1 MDPREVT
8 DETLREHHVP
18 RLDVGWFAS
27 SKECML
33 PIQQQQNNN
42 ISATVPEL
50 HTASNTTVDIRQS
63 NAPRRNS
70 VAGMMR
76 EFTPPENTVGVVE
89 DDQKFRPNIEQSNR
103 IQQPQLRRTKSISEQ
118 TAYSKAKQQRQQQQQ
133 QEDGNGGSPKKMGF
147 FKSLFG
153 RKRQEQK
160 TSGISTSE
168 RKNTKSPT
176 RRSRRN
182 SMAPEE
188 DIEQST
194 NITSPVTRNSHHS
207 LTRAKTESDLKD
219 MNSKGDTSSHHHHHH
234 HTHLHSHSISHKD
247 NLTNDTNIETDD
259 SIANQSNENENEN
272 EINDDDVLASACDS
286 IDDSVSE
293 LDEDNKRLLEFLKYY
308 KSKGYAVS
316 AFKQSNSR
324 QLHHA
329 RTKAT
334 FTMNEENNQKK
345 PLKLNYDARGR
356 PIPPHPQKS
365 SWPSAFLNKTSSY
378 GECGLASMDSQ
389 SQLTSSLNNNGT
401 TGSTSNKFGA
411 FLKRVT
417 SHGANANTASDG
429 SLDKS
434 TSTISSSNLQER
446 HKFDPAN
453 FEVLPGLEDLKP
465 LKHVSFSTNTYFNDP
480 PQQICSKNPRK
491 GEVEVKPN
499 GSVVIHRL
507 TPQERRKILQEST
520 AGIVVGGTGQLK
532 LLVPQDDNNNN
543 NDNDNDNGDSTN
555 QRQSNLDV
563 KKLEEKVPENILS
576 GGSTSDSTKDNTN
589 DNNDDDEEEETANEV
604 QSTHIRN
611 MELAAAEAAA
621 EARAKETPNDL
632 RRTVT
637 NHEEEVCVSKSAS
650 HLTIDKPMVSRRSLT
665 NLTSSNSNTS
675 LQSAGSEEIDEAV
688 FPPKD
693 LKIPHDVVYTRCC
706 HLREILPIPATMKQL
721 TPGSTDPIPLLQL
734 RNPRPSMVEVWSFSD
749 FISIAPILC
758 LSLDGVHL
766 TVEMLRIILGSLS
779 RKKNFEKLSLR
790 NTPLD
795 EEGWKVLC
803 YFVSHSESLVSLDL
817 TMVSHIKVNV
827 QKPSK
832 SSLKSTLH
840 RMDYNKDSRSEM
852 NWNLLAGAL
861 AVKGGIEELILS
873 GAKMSLKQF
882 KNFIEI
888 GAMKSSRLGLAYN
901 QLSLE
906 QCQILA
912 KWIVHSRVTGLD
924 IGFNDL
930 RGKIQPFSDAMFD
943 KIHAMKHKNLVKF
956 ISLNNTNLQVEEG
969 ATSETNEFLKLLSIL
984 CFSKSMK
991 FLDLSNNPK
1000 IFPACMHT
1008 LLDCLPSFVGLA
1020 RLHLNYNDL
1029 TSTEIVTIAETLPL
1043 CTSLHHLSMVGTPLD
1058 LASSKAL
1065 AEAVK
1070 KSTSL
1075 ITLDLDYVYMPEKI
1089 KDEISLYSMRNIQSE
1104 LTNPNNSK
1112 DKNENIDKIAKSSN
1126 ENSQLQSIRDEFT
1139 TLLTET
1145 FDESNKDEY
1154 NATVEKF
1161 IVKVSKG
1168 RRKIRRVVQ
1177 DLFDLRIQ
1185 GELNI
1190 EGKEALIR
1198 LCIIDASLEKSIRLL
1213 RQRHSK
1219 TIQGN
1224 TTTSSRN
1231 GTLDDLT
1238 QINSSESQLGKNE
1251 NRSDAIIMSSA
1262 FTKAGH
1268 SVLLPFGSIKPENST
1283 NKADEMVEFRDDDAP
1298 MKRLVEPEIIRREN
1312 TDMGSDQAEESED
1325 DNQSAEMESINSD
1338 KRKFS
1343 ESYRDKICKA
1353 AETSNSDQ
1361 IKDMLL
1367 KNNVSDVLN
1376 VIDELHNQGFHFH
1389 HIFKKQ
1395 DCKKIN
1401 ESQNDSSEDSKTILP
1416 PSLVIASNEAEAHK
1430 EKIGDTLPKNAKEIA
1445 DYTNNQEEEAMNH
1458 AYDQVLDN
1466 LVKIRVSNKNLADS
1480 PDNIK

>member
-1 MDPREVT
+1 MDPRDAT

-18 RLDVGWFAS
+18 RMNVDWFAS
-27 SKECML
+27 SKECVDPL
-33 PIQQQQNNN
+33 EDQPFTNSN
-42 ISATVPEL
+42 ITDENATVPVL
-50 HTASNTTVDIRQS
+50 HTATNTTAEIRQS
-63 NAPRRNS
+63 NVPRRNS
-70 VAGMMR
+70 VAGMVR
-76 EFTPPENTVGVVE
+76 ESSPSPSSNPPTKTTNIVEEN
-89 DDQKFRPNIEQSNR
+89 QSFRPHTEQTTR
-103 IQQPQLRRTKSISEQ
+103 EQPQLRRTKSISGQ
-118 TAYSKAKQQRQQQQQ
+118 TVYSKAKAKQD
-133 QEDGNGGSPKKMGF
+133 QEQEQENGSPKKMGF
-147 FKSLFG
+147 FKSFFS
-153 RKRQEQK
+153 RKK
-160 TSGISTSE
+160 TEPKPVITPTPSNNTSTTTTTRPTFE
-168 RKNTKSPT
+168 RESTTSPL
-176 RRSRRN
+176 RSRRG
-182 SMAPEE
+182 SLAPEE
-188 DIEQST
+188 INNLSRT
-194 NITSPVTRNSHHS
+194 VSPARSNHS
-207 LTRAKTESDLKD
+207 LTRAKTESDLID
-219 MNSKGDTSSHHHHHH
+219 MNNEDNNASHHHHHH
-234 HTHLHSHSISHKD
+234 HTHLHSHSNSRRGSLSHEPD
-247 NLTNDTNIETDD
+247 NEMDD
-259 SIANQSNENENEN
+259 EA
-272 EINDDDVLASACDS
+272 LASACDS
-286 IDDSVSE
+286 IDNSSLE
-293 LDEDNKRLLEFLKYY
+293 LDEDNRRLLEFLKYY

-316 AFKQSNSR
+316 AFQNSNSR
-324 QLHHA
+324 QLRHA

-334 FTMNEENNQKK
+334 FTMCADTTQKNK
-345 PLKLNYDARGR
+345 VHDARGR
-356 PIPPHPQKS
+356 PIPAHPAKS
-365 SWPSAFLNKTSSY
+365 SWPSVFYNKSSIS
-378 GECGLASMDSQ
+378 GECPVGNKDSQ
-389 SQLTSSLNNNGT
+389 SQAISSPNNNST
-401 TGSTSNKFGA
+401 TSNKFGA

-417 SHGANANTASDG
+417 SHGVTVNSVSDG

-434 TSTISSSNLQER
+434 VSSISTTTLNDS
-446 HKFDPAN
+446 HKFDPEHIN
-453 FEVLPGLEDLKP
+453 ILPGLEDLKP
-465 LKHVSFSTNTYFNDP
+465 LKHVSFATNTYFNDP

-532 LLVPQDDNNNN
+532 LLVPENENNNN
-543 NDNDNDNGDSTN
+543 NDNDNEYSTK
-555 QRQSNLDV
+555 QTQSNLDL
-563 KKLEEKVPENILS
+563 KKQEEKIPENILS
-576 GGSTSDSTKDNTN
+576 GGSTTTTPPNSNKDNAN
-589 DNNDDDEEEETANEV
+589 EGDEDDDGEEDTAKDVEC
-604 QSTHIRN
+604 SHIRN

-637 NHEEEVCVSKSAS
+637 NHEEEVSVSKSAS

-675 LQSAGSEEIDEAV
+675 LQSAGSEETDEAE
-688 FPPKD
+688 FPPRN

-779 RKKNFEKLSLR
+779 SKKNFEKLSLR

-795 EEGWKVLC
+795 EDGWKVLC
-803 YFVSHSESLVSLDL
+803 YFISHSESLISLDL

-840 RMDYNKDSRSEM
+840 RMDYNKDSRTEM

-861 AVKGGIEELILS
+861 AIKGGIEELILS

-882 KNFIEI
+882 KNFIEV

-901 QLSLE
+901 QLSME

-930 RGKIQPFSDAMFD
+930 RGKLQPFSDAMFD

-1020 RLHLNYNDL
+1020 RLHLNFNGL

-1043 CTSLHHLSMVGTPLD
+1043 CTSLHHLSIIGTPLD

-1075 ITLDLDYVYMPEKI
+1075 ITLDLDYAYMPEKI

-1104 LTNPNNSK
+1104 LTTPNNKK
-1112 DKNENIDKIAKSSN
+1112 DKNGDVDKSSQ

-1145 FDESNKDEY
+1145 FDESNKAQY

-1161 IVKVSKG
+1161 IVKVSKA
-1168 RRKIRRVVQ
+1168 RKKIRKVVQ
-1177 DLFDLRIQ
+1177 DLFDLRVQ
-1185 GELNI
+1185 GQLNI

-1213 RQRHSK
+1213 RQRHIK
-1219 TIQGN
+1219 TIQGDLAP
-1224 TTTSSRN
+1224 SSKN
-1231 GTLDDLT
+1231 STAEDLT
-1238 QINSSESQLGKNE
+1238 QINSSESQLGTND

-1262 FTKAGH
+1262 FTKSGH
-1268 SVLLPFGSIKPENST
+1268 TVLLPFGSIKPENST
-1283 NKADEMVEFRDDDAP
+1283 HNADEMVEFRDDDAP
-1298 MKRLVEPEIIRREN
+1298 VKRLVEPEIIRREN
-1312 TDMGSDQAEESED
+1312 AETGSDSAEEIEGN
-1325 DNQSAEMESINSD
+1325 NQSIDTESINSD
-1338 KRKFS
+1338 KCKFS
-1343 ESYRDKICKA
+1343 ELYRDEICKA

-1395 DCKKIN
+1395 DGKKSN
-1401 ESQNDSSEDSKTILP
+1401 DSQNNSSEGSNDILSGPSKLDSNN
-1416 PSLVIASNEAEAHK
+1416 NEEHR
-1430 EKIGDTLPKNAKEIA
+1430 ERIGDTLPKNPKEI
-1445 DYTNNQEEEAMNH
+1445 DEYTNNQEEEAMNQ

-1480 PDNIK
+1480 PDNHK